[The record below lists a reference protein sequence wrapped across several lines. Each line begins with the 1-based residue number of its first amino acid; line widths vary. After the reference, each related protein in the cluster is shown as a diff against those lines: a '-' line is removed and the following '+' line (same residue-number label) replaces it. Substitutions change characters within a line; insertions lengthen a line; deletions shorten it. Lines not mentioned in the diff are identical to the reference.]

1 MKLVT
6 RMPGARRSFAR
17 HGMLEQVRD
26 LGRTLEYVLARY
38 DRLVREVAGTDIPS
52 PDFEGRVQAS
62 SREVADVATRL
73 QDLFVLEYEAR
84 QAESYAAFGRVPA
97 ARPARSATITAAS
110 TRPRRS
116 ALNTLVPVV
125 APPQYRERA
134 VVQ

>member
-6 RMPGARRSFAR
+6 KIPGTRRSFAR

-26 LGRTLEYVLARY
+26 VGRTLEYVLARY

-52 PDFEGRVQAS
+52 PDFEGRVQAA

-84 QAESYAAFGRVPA
+84 QAEAYAAFGQRPA
-97 ARPARSATITAAS
+97 AAQKARTAVSSTRRQRPASVERFVPIAAAH
-110 TRPRRS
+110 RFNER
-116 ALNTLVPVV
+116 V
-125 APPQYRERA
+125 A
-134 VVQ
+134 VQ